1 MQDSSTYKV
10 ILNKV
15 VRRKGFILGKSIAL
29 NRVDVALM
37 DDGTLR
43 VIFDRRSD
51 YFREGVPLNTCSI
64 LRGESEMSRA
74 VKWMRTMEADY
85 ITAELPEVSAR

>member
-1 MQDSSTYKV
+1 MQDLSTYKV

-29 NRVDVALM
+29 ARVDVALM
-37 DDGTLR
+37 DDGSMR

-51 YFREGVPLNTCSI
+51 YFREGVPLRVSSI
-64 LRGESEMSRA
+64 LRGESEMPRA
-74 VKWMRTMEADY
+74 IKWMRAKEADY